1 MRRLLISG
9 LFAATVSSGLL
20 VSDAGATRSCG
31 NNVTVTGSVPC
42 YKARSI
48 VREFKK
54 TRRRQI
60 QGFTCRGAIYGGQV
74 RAVYCRAMEK
84 RIRWKA

>member
-1 MRRLLISG
+1 VRRLLITG
-9 LFAATVSSGLL
+9 LSAATLSTALL
-20 VSDAGATRSCG
+20 VSDAGAARSCG

-60 QGFTCRGAIYGGQV
+60 QGFTCRGAIYGGEV
-74 RAVYCRAMEK
+74 RAVDCRAMEK